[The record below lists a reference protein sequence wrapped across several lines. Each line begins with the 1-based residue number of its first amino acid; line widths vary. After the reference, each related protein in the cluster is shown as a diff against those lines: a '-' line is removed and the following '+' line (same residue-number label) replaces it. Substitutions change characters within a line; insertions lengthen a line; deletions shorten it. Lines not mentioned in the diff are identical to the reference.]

1 MIEQIRANKKAQLV
15 IGLLIGVLFG
25 FFFQRGGLT
34 EYDVITGQLLLE
46 DFTVVK
52 IMLSASVT
60 GMLLVHLTRPL
71 GWVRLHPKPGSIGS
85 SLIGG
90 LIFGVAFAVL
100 GLCPG
105 TAAGAV
111 GQGALDAL
119 IGGVP
124 GMLLGSWLFATFYP
138 NLLKPVLMLGD
149 FGPVTLPEVLK
160 VDNVWV
166 VVVPAAILLAGLLAV
181 LEVAGL

>member
-1 MIEQIRANKKAQLV
+1 MLGQIRANKKAQWV
-15 IGLLIGVLFG
+15 IGLLIGVLYG

-60 GMLLVHLTRPL
+60 GMLLVHLTRRF

-105 TAAGAV
+105 TAAGAI
-111 GQGALDAL
+111 GQGSLDAL

-138 NLLKPVLMLGD
+138 KLQKPVLMLGD
-149 FGPVTLPEVLK
+149 FGAVTLPEVLK
-160 VDNVWV
+160 VKNVWLV
-166 VVVPAAILLAGLLAV
+166 VLPAAVVLIGVLAALEASGL
-181 LEVAGL
+181 